1 MIDLE
6 PQRGRHYY
14 NRGVV
19 YHRMGQ
25 VLKQSVWS
33 LGSSEFFL
41 VKFQG
46 REQDAIEDLSRAIDL
61 GSTEA
66 NISRF

>member
-1 MIDLE
+1 MDFDAVIDLE

-19 YHRMGQ
+19 YHRMGDGLGIRSSK
-25 VLKQSVWS
+25 VLAMKCEQR
-33 LGSSEFFL
+33 
-41 VKFQG
+41 G

-66 NISRF
+66 NM